1 LTVADSAQPIKG
13 DTTSES
19 FPASYT
25 SMMLQLYLEAIVE
38 QDRELQLLDVGP
50 VCGENIMFF
59 ARQAKRLYVC
69 DMFIRLDR
77 NRRKGKAADRIYDE
91 LDYPAQ
97 SFHGIHLWDLFDHL
111 EDRDA
116 DSLVE
121 RCHMMLKPQGMML
134 VIAFEEPFGPSPI
147 NSFVIQ
153 DGLKITLR
161 PQPHLDLPWRYRSN
175 RELTLLLETFPKV
188 KSFLYRN
195 RVREF
200 LFQRA

>member
-1 LTVADSAQPIKG
+1 VADSAELIKG
-13 DTTSES
+13 DTNPES
-19 FPASYT
+19 FPAGYT
-25 SMMLQLYLEAIVE
+25 SMMLQLYLETLIE
-38 QDRELQLLDVGP
+38 QDREPQILDAGP

-77 NRRKGKAADRIYDE
+77 NRRKGKAAHGIWDY
-91 LDYPAQ
+91 LDYPEQ

-116 DSLVE
+116 GNLVE
-121 RCHMMLKPQGMML
+121 RCHMMLKPKGMML
-134 VIAFEEPFGPSPI
+134 VMAFEELPGPSPI
-147 NSFVIQ
+147 SSFVIR
-153 DGLKITLR
+153 DGFHITLR
-161 PQPHLDLPWRYRSN
+161 PQIHLDLPWHYRSN
-175 RELTLLLETFPKV
+175 RELALLLETFPKV